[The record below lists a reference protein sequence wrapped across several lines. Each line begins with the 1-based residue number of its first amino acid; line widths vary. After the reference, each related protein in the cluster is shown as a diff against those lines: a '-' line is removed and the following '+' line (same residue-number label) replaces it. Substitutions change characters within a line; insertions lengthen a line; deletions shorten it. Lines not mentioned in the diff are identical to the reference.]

1 MPTANARINE
11 VVARAANFTPEKYR
25 TTSAPPIMVIT
36 SSSVQRLFNVRVQKN
51 APKATYRPK
60 LASPNKRS
68 TRVSDGFMV
77 LAPLVDCDVGPT
89 IFTHDS
95 CRCDKGGIASPILS
109 HTKKGGNLN

>member
-51 APKATYRPK
+51 APNATYRPK
-60 LASPNKRS
+60 LANPNKRS
-68 TRVSDGFMV
+68 TRVSDGFIAV
-77 LAPLVDCDVGPT
+77 TPLIDATWVPT
-89 IFTHDS
+89 VFTHDT
-95 CRCDKGGIASPILS
+95 CRCDKGGVATRPDSKS
-109 HTKKGGNLN
+109 HEKGMQS